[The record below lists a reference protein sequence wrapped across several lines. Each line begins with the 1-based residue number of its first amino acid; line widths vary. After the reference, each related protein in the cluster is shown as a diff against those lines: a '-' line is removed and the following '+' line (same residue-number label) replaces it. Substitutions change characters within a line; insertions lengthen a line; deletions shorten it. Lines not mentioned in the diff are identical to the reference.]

1 MSCQVHKDDKRW
13 FLLLRSPLSGERGRL
28 FCVWLKYSREMQELS
43 QVSCM
48 RNGWKER
55 RKQKAKGGA
64 QKPGRALQHG
74 AFPKGEQRI
83 CFVELGGKKKP
94 QRMMQVSDK

>member
-1 MSCQVHKDDKRW
+1 
-13 FLLLRSPLSGERGRL
+13 
-28 FCVWLKYSREMQELS
+28 
-43 QVSCM
+43 M